1 MIILVEGP
9 RGAGKSYLVDNFF
22 KLNQDSKI
30 LYYKFKFTDWI
41 KILQIEDH
49 EPGPGV
55 HYFSISNIITIL
67 GISSTFLKDHHV
79 VFDRSIFSAY
89 VWSIFRNRM
98 NRERLMTEF
107 NNFLLTDDYQN
118 CKLIYVNRAS
128 EIGAI
133 SRVKQDGFDIF
144 ENYEAEK
151 LIYDDVL
158 FRFRESIAD
167 SSRGNEYFEFINN
180 LDEDSTESFRVLLYD
195 ILNK

>member
-9 RGAGKSYLVDNFF
+9 RGAGKSYLVDEFF
-22 KLNQDSKI
+22 KSNQDPKI

-41 KILQIEDH
+41 KILEIEDQ

-67 GISSTFLKDHHV
+67 GISSTFLKENHV

-89 VWSIFRNRM
+89 VWSIFRKRM
-98 NRERLMTEF
+98 DRERLLTEF
-107 NNFLLTDDYQN
+107 NNFLLTDSYSN
-118 CKLIYVNRAS
+118 CKLIYVNRS
-128 EIGAI
+128 NEVNAI
-133 SRVKQDGFDIF
+133 SRVKQDGFDVF

-158 FRFRESIAD
+158 FRFRDQITD
-167 SSRGNEYFEFINN
+167 SSRANEFFEFTNYLN
-180 LDEDSTESFRVLLYD
+180 EDSVESFRVLLYD